1 MWMKLCLGRLRHA
14 RNKLLGEDE
23 PEAAERAL
31 FSDVKPS
38 PDDDVETEAESA
50 AGITIIIC
58 FEYTWHSVM

>member
-50 AGITIIIC
+50 AGKP
-58 FEYTWHSVM
+58 